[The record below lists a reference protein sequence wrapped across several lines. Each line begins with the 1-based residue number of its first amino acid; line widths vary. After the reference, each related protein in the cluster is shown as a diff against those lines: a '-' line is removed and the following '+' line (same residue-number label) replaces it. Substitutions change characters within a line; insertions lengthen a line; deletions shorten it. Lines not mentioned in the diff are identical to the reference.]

1 MCGLCAVFFI
11 IPQKAIAARHISIS
25 SNTTVI
31 NGYDE
36 MEVTISS
43 MSGFTNGETIYVKG
57 AFYKD
62 GSTNYFGFT
71 QSNSTWIKNGD
82 SSINQRQVIIGN
94 WDQKLVVKSDFDDS
108 GYVGEG
114 EYVFKVGFYYLTS
127 GGNMS
132 SVNWSDNTLTVTINS
147 PDPTPT
153 PTSPPPT
160 NTPIPTN
167 TPKPTPTTKPTATK
181 SPTMSIAS
189 IAAESSVS
197 GILGASSS
205 AFPSLVEGINKTE
218 KANTNWVPVIFII
231 GGILLVSA
239 CGILFYYKWKKGKL
253 SHEVSND

>member
-1 MCGLCAVFFI
+1 MCGLLAVFLFT
-11 IPQKAIAARHISIS
+11 PQKIFAARSLTI
-25 SNTTVI
+25 TADKTVL
-31 NGYDE
+31 NGYED
-36 MEVTISS
+36 MTISVSS
-43 MSGFTNGETIYVKG
+43 MSGFTDGETIYIKG

-62 GSTNYFGFT
+62 GSANYFGYT

-82 SSINQRQVIIGN
+82 SSINQRQIIIGG
-94 WDQKLVVKSDFDDS
+94 WDGKLVVKSDFDDS

-114 EYVFKVGFYYLTS
+114 DYKVKVGFYYLTS

-132 SVNWSDNTLTVTINS
+132 SVNWSNSIDITINN

-153 PTSPPPT
+153 PTGPPPT

-167 TPKPTPTTKPTATK
+167 TPRPTPTTKPTATK

-197 GILGASSS
+197 GILGASIS
-205 AFPSLVEGINKTE
+205 AVPSLVEGMKKTN
-218 KANTNWVPVIFII
+218 ANWLPLLFIV

-239 CGILFYYKWKKGKL
+239 CGILFYYQWKKGKL
-253 SHEVSND
+253 THEVPND